1 VDQNEKVKK
10 IVEHYK
16 NTEGALIPIL
26 HEVQEAF
33 GYIPKDVQE
42 FIAHELKIPLS
53 EIYGVVTFYSRFS
66 LHPKGKNSVFVCMG
80 TACYV
85 KGAELVLNAVKD
97 DLKIG
102 AGETSSDGLFSI
114 EETRCI
120 GACGL
125 APIMMINEDVYAKVT
140 PDQIGGI
147 LEKYRKEGGAA

>member
-1 VDQNEKVKK
+1 VDQIEKTKE

-16 NTEGALIPIL
+16 NTEGSLIPIL

-33 GYIPKDVQE
+33 GYIPKNVQE
-42 FIAHELKIPLS
+42 FIAKELKIPLS

-66 LHPKGKNSVFVCMG
+66 LQPKGKNSVFVCMG

-85 KGAELVLNAVKD
+85 KGAEMVLNAVKD

-125 APIMMINEDVYAKVT
+125 APIMMINEDVYAKVN
-140 PDQIGGI
+140 PDQIGKI
-147 LEKYRKEGGAA
+147 LEKYRKEEGVA

>member
-1 VDQNEKVKK
+1 VDQNEKAKE

-16 NTEGALIPIL
+16 NTEGSLIPIL
-26 HEVQEAF
+26 HEVQETF

-42 FIAHELKIPLS
+42 FMAHELKIPLS

-66 LHPKGKNSVFVCMG
+66 LHPKGKNRVSVCMG

-85 KGAELVLNAVKD
+85 KGAEMVLNAVKD
-97 DLKIG
+97 DLQIG
-102 AGETSSDGLFSI
+102 AGETSPDGLFSI

-125 APIMMINEDVYAKVT
+125 APIMTINEDVYAKIT
-140 PDQIGGI
+140 PDQIREI
-147 LEKYRKEGGAA
+147 LEKYRKKEGAA